1 MTRYSR
7 ARLLKGSLAVVG
19 AMGGRADRQ
28 ILTFGLLIER
38 VQAAFYADALRA
50 RRLTGEARQFAQV
63 VGPEEQA
70 HVR

>member
-1 MTRYSR
+1 MTCYSR
-7 ARLLKGSLAVVG
+7 ARLLKCSLAVPG
-19 AMGGRADRQ
+19 AMGSRADRQ
-28 ILTFGLLIER
+28 ILTFELRVER

-63 VGPEEQA
+63 AGPEEQA